1 MYPTRTN
8 TLQHVAAKAGL
19 RIAIACLGLLC
30 MACPEG
36 ARAAQDEES
45 AQHLES
51 GSDSVVVVRRG
62 ESLLGIAA
70 RLLPATDFYT
80 TGELA
85 EGIRVAS
92 AIDSDRLMPGQTL
105 HVPLVSGSR
114 GRIATDGTEVRGLYV
129 TARTAGSARILALA
143 DSLIAVGGNTII
155 FDIKDRQG
163 DLSYPSRVPLALAT
177 QVDSLAPIRRPRAL
191 VRELHKRRL
200 HVVARL
206 TCFYD
211 ERLAVVRPE
220 LRPRSLSGD
229 GAPWG
234 KGWLD
239 PSLPQVQD
247 YLLEIVTEVSRFG
260 VDEIQLDYVRFP
272 TEGDLADAL
281 FDFDTW
287 HLAKHEVITEF
298 VARTRGRLID
308 TNVLLAA
315 DLFGVAAWGREA
327 DLRRLGQ
334 KLTDLLPLLDVASP
348 MLYPSHFFGPFLG
361 IERPSDYPYY
371 LVQAG
376 LRRLKPLAEVHGVDV
391 RPWLQA
397 FSYGVTGFNEQYVTE
412 QILAARDVG
421 AQGWM
426 LWHPANR
433 FDVSLEAMRT
443 LHNGRVVESSRRQP
457 ELLGKQTVE
466 GGPDM

>member
-1 MYPTRTN
+1 MSRSHLPTAALVLLSLCSLPAVGGAQIDFDSTN
-8 TLQHVAAKAGL
+8 PRST
-19 RIAIACLGLLC
+19 
-30 MACPEG
+30 
-36 ARAAQDEES
+36 D
-45 AQHLES
+45 
-51 GSDSVVVVRRG
+51 SDTTVIVRRG

-70 RLLPATDFYT
+70 RLLPVTDFYT

-85 EGIRVAS
+85 EAIRLAS
-92 AIDSDRLMPGQTL
+92 KIDSDRLMPGQIL
-105 HVPLVSGSR
+105 RVPFESGSR
-114 GRIATDGTEVRGLYV
+114 LRVATDGTEVRGLYV
-129 TARTAGSARILALA
+129 TARTAGGSRMLRLA
-143 DSLIAVGGNTII
+143 DSLIAVGGNTIV

-163 DLSYPSRVPLALAT
+163 DLSYPSRIPLALAT
-177 QVDSLAPIRRPRAL
+177 QVDSLAPIRRPREL
-191 VRELHKRRL
+191 VRQLHQRRL

-211 ERLAVVRPE
+211 ERLAAVRPE

-247 YLLEIVTEVSRFG
+247 YLLEIVSEVARFG

-272 TEGDLADAL
+272 TEGDLADAR

-287 HLAKHEVITEF
+287 HRAKHEVITEF
-298 VARTRGRLID
+298 VARSRGRLID

-334 KLTDLLPLLDVASP
+334 NLPDLMPLLDVASP

-371 LVQAG
+371 LVREG
-376 LRRLKPLAEVHGVDV
+376 VLRLQPLAQAHGVSV

-397 FSYGVTGFNEQYVTE
+397 FAYGAAGFDVQYVTE
-412 QILAARDVG
+412 QILASRDAG
-421 AQGWM
+421 ADGWM

-433 FDVSLEAMRT
+433 FDVSIDALRQ
-443 LHNGRVVESSRRQP
+443 LHTGSFVESKRRQP
-457 ELLGKQTVE
+457 ELLGKQSTDPD
-466 GGPDM
+466 PDM

>member
-1 MYPTRTN
+1 MTRIYPRSIPLFRLTW
-8 TLQHVAAKAGL
+8 LAL
-19 RIAIACLGLLC
+19 LGLLLLV
-30 MACPEG
+30 PG
-36 ARAAQDEES
+36 DSAAADTTGHS
-45 AQHLES
+45 VES
-51 GSDSVVVVRRG
+51 GDGQDTTIVVRRG

-85 EGIRVAS
+85 EGIRTAS
-92 AIDSDRLMPGQTL
+92 GMENDRLIPGQTL
-105 HVPLVSGSR
+105 RVPLNSGDR

-129 TARTAGSARILALA
+129 TARVAGSSRILALA
-143 DSLIAVGGNTII
+143 DSLIAVGGNTIV

-163 DLSYPSRVPLALAT
+163 DLSYPSRIPLALAT
-177 QVDSLAPIRRPRAL
+177 QVDSLAPIRRPRVL
-191 VRELHKRRL
+191 VRLLHQRRL

-211 ERLAVVRPE
+211 ERLAAVRPE
-220 LRPRSLSGD
+220 LRPRSLAGD

-247 YLLEIVTEVSRFG
+247 YLLEIVSEVARFG

-272 TEGDLADAL
+272 TEGDLADAQ

-287 HLAKHEVITEF
+287 HRAKHDVITEF

-334 KLTDLLPLLDVASP
+334 KLPDLLPLLDVASP
-348 MLYPSHFFGPFLG
+348 MLYPSHFYGPFLG
-361 IERPSDYPYY
+361 VERPADYPYY
-371 LVQAG
+371 LVSAG
-376 LRRLKPLAEVHGVDV
+376 LRRLQPLAEAHGVDV

-397 FSYGVTGFNEQYVTE
+397 FPYRITDFDAGYVTE
-412 QILAARDVG
+412 QIHATRDAG
-421 AQGWM
+421 ANGWM

-433 FDVSLEAMRT
+433 FDVALEAMQRMHGGT
-443 LHNGRVVESSRRQP
+443 AGVSPRRQP
-457 ELLGKQTVE
+457 ELLGIPAVDD
-466 GGPDM
+466 GSDM